1 MEAMVAVTKGTKYQ
15 ETKGWICLIEAGVSK
30 EKKKKKFQ
38 KWERRCN
45 EKIEKTPEEKWTL
58 WKEATDES
66 ETMETEQA
74 IEVLLF

>member
-1 MEAMVAVTKGTKYQ
+1 MDMPYRGRRQ
-15 ETKGWICLIEAGVSK
+15 QG
-30 EKKKKKFQ
+30 KKKKKFQ

>member
-1 MEAMVAVTKGTKYQ
+1 MDMPYRGRRQ
-15 ETKGWICLIEAGVSK
+15 QG
-30 EKKKKKFQ
+30 KKKKFQ

-66 ETMETEQA
+66 ETMETE
-74 IEVLLF
+74 